1 MRKMIQKLKTMPIP
15 RLLKNRYF
23 LTAVG
28 FVIWIWLIDAI
39 NLMDWI
45 SERTRLNRLEQEQ
58 RQLEQDIQS
67 TQQKINAFANP
78 DSLEK
83 IAREQFYFVG
93 PGEVIFIIEEEQ

>member
-1 MRKMIQKLKTMPIP
+1 MREIIQKLKAIHIP
-15 RLLKNRYF
+15 PLLKNRYF

-28 FVIWIWLIDAI
+28 VVIWVWLLDPI

-45 SERTRLNRLEQEQ
+45 SERSHLNKLQQEQ
-58 RQLEQDIQS
+58 RQLERDIQ
-67 TQQKINAFANP
+67 TTKQKIDAFANP

-93 PGEVIFIIEEEQ
+93 PGEVIFIIEEE

>member
-1 MRKMIQKLKTMPIP
+1 MRKMIQKLKAMPIP
-15 RLLKNRYF
+15 PLLKNRYF

-28 FVIWIWLIDAI
+28 FVIWIWLIDSI

-45 SERTRLNRLEQEQ
+45 SERIHLNSLEQEQ
-58 RQLEQDIQS
+58 QQLERNIQ
-67 TQQKINAFANP
+67 TTRQKINAFANP

-93 PGEVIFIIEEEQ
+93 PGEVIFIIEDEQ